1 MPNQNLGMFLMPSN
15 CSGMFWRNCF
25 GIFFISKKNVK
36 IDDSWMVSVT
46 EKKNVVVGLEK
57 IFLFPHFLLNFF
69 CLLLL
74 SICLFDKMFLL
85 KVSQLDTYSENS
97 FVKLFSLDIIRN
109 VYEFFYLRLPSTK
122 KWNLSEFHQVHISE
136 FLFNI

>member
-1 MPNQNLGMFLMPSN
+1 
-15 CSGMFWRNCF
+15 
-25 GIFFISKKNVK
+25 
-36 IDDSWMVSVT
+36 MVSVT

-57 IFLFPHFLLNFF
+57 IFLFPHFLLFF
-69 CLLLL
+69 GLLL